1 MAGARARAYLKERA
15 NYDLESRCAARL
27 PLCRCN
33 CAYRQKNR
41 ERVFGRHKSH
51 NEDVADGEIEPN
63 VALRGEDGVAF
74 MQAVMDAAY
83 EYGLRPSKAVDSAA
97 MEAHLNDMRDISRH
111 LLKMNKQ

>member
-1 MAGARARAYLKERA
+1 MTWKADAQQDFLYAGAIVRIGKRT
-15 NYDLESRCAARL
+15 ESGFSVVTNL
-27 PLCRCN
+27 TM
-33 CAYRQKNR
+33 Q
-41 ERVFGRHKSH
+41 
-51 NEDVADGEIEPN
+51 DVADGEIEPD